1 MKYNRTMIV
10 FFSMSDP
17 PEQPGKPV
25 IKEIDRG
32 YVSISWEPPENDGG
46 APITA
51 YIVEKKD
58 EDGDWEQ
65 VSVVFKN

>member
-1 MKYNRTMIV
+1 MIV